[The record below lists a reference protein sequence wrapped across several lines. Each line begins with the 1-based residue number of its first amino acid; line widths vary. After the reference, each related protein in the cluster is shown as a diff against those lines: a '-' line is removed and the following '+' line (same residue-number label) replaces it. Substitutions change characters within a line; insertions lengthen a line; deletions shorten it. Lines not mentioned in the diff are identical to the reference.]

1 MNPGVFICEVCERFL
16 FYLASKE
23 EMCAIFGCDFF
34 GEKTVLM
41 QFYLCTHLFILSN
54 DEKK

>member
-34 GEKTVLM
+34 GEKTALM
-41 QFYLCTHLFILSN
+41 QFYLCTYLSIFSN

>member
-1 MNPGVFICEVCERFL
+1 MNPGVFICEVRERFL

-23 EMCAIFGCDFF
+23 EMCAMFGCDFF

-41 QFYLCTHLFILSN
+41 QFYLCTYLFILCN
-54 DEKK
+54 DE

>member
-23 EMCAIFGCDFF
+23 EMCAILGVTFF

-41 QFYLCTHLFILSN
+41 QFYLCTHLFISSN